1 MSQDIA
7 STRKE
12 LRNGLRQKRRALS
25 QQEQRSAAQKVAQ
38 QLRQLP
44 QFKDSQNIAAY
55 IASDGEL
62 NLQASIDLIL
72 EAQKT
77 CYLPKVIDATSMEF
91 RGFQQNSKL
100 IDNRFGI
107 PEPSDESPLIA
118 AEDLDLVLLP
128 LVGFCRNGGRLGMGG
143 GFYDRYFAFKAEQHS
158 HHKPELVGIAHS
170 LQELAELPVESWDIP
185 LSGILTD
192 QGYIPTS

>member
-7 STRKE
+7 STRQE
-12 LRNGLRQKRRALS
+12 LRNSLRQKRRALS
-25 QQEQRSAAQKVAQ
+25 QQDQNSAASKVAQ

-44 QFKDSQNIAAY
+44 QFKNSHNIAAY

-62 NLQASIDLIL
+62 DLQPSIELIL
-72 EAQKT
+72 ATQKI
-77 CYLPKVIDATSMEF
+77 CYLPRVIDAAGMEF
-91 RGFQQNSKL
+91 RGFQRDSKL
-100 IDNRFGI
+100 VDNRFGI
-107 PEPSDESPLIA
+107 PEPSEESPHIA

-143 GFYDRYFAFKAEQHS
+143 GFYDRCFAFKAEQNS
-158 HHKPELVGIAHS
+158 HKPELIGIAHS

-192 QGYIPTS
+192 QGYIPAG